1 MRSVGIAVALVW
13 CAGIANAAPTSTSKP
28 GSQPTSTKT
37 TTKAT
42 KTKTQTT
49 AKPAKQAKQLAAKR
63 KRKRAASPKSRFAV
77 PDDVAT
83 SPAVRYGAMSV
94 NECEAELVTRKI
106 PFTREPWAGV
116 RSGVRLTGTLHGVEF
131 RTNLKDKQRATTPWE
146 IADCRLVLALDD
158 FAEILAAHD
167 IVDVRHYSM
176 HRVVPKSW
184 PDGKAGARH
193 MGGVAI
199 DAARFIARDGSYLDV
214 DKHFNGAIG
223 SATCGDKAAPSPAT
237 PEALKLRVILC
248 EAVSRRLFNVV
259 LTPNYNRPH
268 KNHFHLEVTEGVKWF
283 LVH

>member
-1 MRSVGIAVALVW
+1 MRSVGIVVAMVW
-13 CAGIANAAPTSTSKP
+13 CAGIADAAPTTTSKP
-28 GSQPTSTKT
+28 TPQVASK
-37 TTKAT
+37 TKA
-42 KTKTQTT
+42 KTKAKQTK
-49 AKPAKQAKQLAAKR
+49 AKPAKQAKKLKR
-63 KRKRAASPKSRFAV
+63 KRWNRAASSKSRFAV
-77 PDDVAT
+77 PDDVAN

-94 NECEAELVTRKI
+94 KECEAELATRKI
-106 PFTREPWAGV
+106 PFIREAWPGV

-158 FAEILAAHD
+158 FAEILATHD

-176 HRVVPKSW
+176 HRLVPKSW
-184 PDGKAGARH
+184 PDGQEGKRH

-223 SATCGDKAAPSPAT
+223 AATCGDKAAPSPAT
-237 PEALKLRVILC
+237 PEAVKLRAILC
-248 EAVSRRLFNVV
+248 EAVARKLFNVV